1 MPAAMWWASC
11 RIRSAA
17 WLRPRAATT
26 APVSFTR
33 WRLDMRRST
42 LWMCALLTIA
52 TLGCK
57 QVNEQWEKVKAKIE
71 AARQRTKPAPPTP
84 PQPAPAE
91 PRSEE
96 HTSELQSRGH
106 LVCRLLL
113 EKKKYHI
120 V

>member
-1 MPAAMWWASC
+1 
-11 RIRSAA
+11 
-17 WLRPRAATT
+17 
-26 APVSFTR
+26 
-33 WRLDMRRST
+33 MRRST

-91 PRSEE
+91 PQPVAKPPEITKPGARAAARDS
-96 HTSELQSRGH
+96 
-106 LVCRLLL
+106 
-113 EKKKYHI
+113 
-120 V
+120 